1 MQLRTNRNKTVLREA
16 HDRMSHSCPDNS
28 AALHGVPLGGLTRGD
43 KARIIALD
51 EAAVITSLAPG
62 ELERRL
68 IEMGLIEGAWIEVLH
83 EGSPRRDPI
92 AVRVDDHTV
101 ALRRAE
107 ANAVIVT
114 LEPGGIHE

>member
-1 MQLRTNRNKTVLREA
+1 MTGMSRVLKSPTKAARVRMQLRTNRNKTVLREA

-68 IEMGLIEGAWIEVLH
+68 IEMGLIVK
-83 EGSPRRDPI
+83 P
-92 AVRVDDHTV
+92 
-101 ALRRAE
+101 
-107 ANAVIVT
+107 
-114 LEPGGIHE
+114 